1 MQRIFHEKNDPKSP
15 DFKEKKSKLS
25 DFYGK
30 FAKVAKNIKGF
41 WLFPDFSY
49 LVCSQNFF

>member
-1 MQRIFHEKNDPKSP
+1 MQRIFHEKNDPNSP
-15 DFKEKKSKLS
+15 DFKETNSKLP

-41 WLFPDFSY
+41 WFFLDFSY